1 MDNYSHGFSNII
13 YIEQNILGPA
23 ECSDEY
29 DKLVREY
36 NSQLQHNCDC
46 TSECKEN
53 CKCLNISGGV
63 SYLNKEGDENDV
75 MLTFNRNKS
84 VTYPIYECTDLCAC
98 SRTCGNRLVQ
108 FGPLPSLIVKPA
120 QIKSMGLGLFTE
132 KFITAGTFIC
142 EYAGEI
148 ITKTQALYRQKL
160 NKIQGNMNYIF
171 CLNEFVDGRANT
183 NFIDPSHF
191 GNIGRYINHSC
202 DPNSEIMPVR
212 VDCPIPKL
220 AIFSCIDISPG
231 EEITFNYGL
240 NSMSI
245 TDETTE
251 RVPCLCQSAKCK
263 GFIPLDSY

>member
-1 MDNYSHGFSNII
+1 
-13 YIEQNILGPA
+13 
-23 ECSDEY
+23 
-29 DKLVREY
+29 
-36 NSQLQHNCDC
+36 
-46 TSECKEN
+46 
-53 CKCLNISGGV
+53 
-63 SYLNKEGDENDV
+63 
-75 MLTFNRNKS
+75 
-84 VTYPIYECTDLCAC
+84 
-98 SRTCGNRLVQ
+98 
-108 FGPLPSLIVKPA
+108 
-120 QIKSMGLGLFTE
+120 MGLGLFTE

-220 AIFSCIDISPG
+220 AIFSCIDISPD

-245 TDETTE
+245 TDETIE
-251 RVPCLCQSAKCK
+251 RGQNEQTAYLMEVVPSPMDFRKIILLMRSHACLGKRDRKGWEKGIGKGWEKGKGNRLSQSSDETQ
-263 GFIPLDSY
+263 PLKATSSHLLCEGGTSPLEPAHVRSVVT